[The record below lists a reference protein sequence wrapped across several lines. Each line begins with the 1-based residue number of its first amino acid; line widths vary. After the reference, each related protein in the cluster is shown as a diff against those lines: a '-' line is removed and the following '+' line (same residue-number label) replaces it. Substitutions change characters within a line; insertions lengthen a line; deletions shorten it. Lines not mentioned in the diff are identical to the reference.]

1 MGPFTFKKVYM
12 LLHVPIGVYNRLQ
25 AVIEFI
31 SVYMYCFYL
40 FYCVNDYLVYV
51 FIYIFMICLFKCVLH
66 VILRYLHHWPW

>member
-51 FIYIFMICLFKCVLH
+51 FYIYIYDLFV
-66 VILRYLHHWPW
+66 

>member
-1 MGPFTFKKVYM
+1 M

-40 FYCVNDYLVYV
+40 FYCVNYYLVYV
-51 FIYIFMICLFKCVLH
+51 FLHIYIYDLFV
-66 VILRYLHHWPW
+66 

>member
-31 SVYMYCFYL
+31 SVDMTPL
-40 FYCVNDYLVYV
+40 LESRS
-51 FIYIFMICLFKCVLH
+51 FKK
-66 VILRYLHHWPW
+66 